1 MTIPLC
7 RLKSG
12 VSMLTLL
19 MVLQAMPTK
28 AHPTVK
34 EEPYLTITQGNLV
47 QSDTVPT
54 VAAAERAIRQT
65 PGGVAVVPFKDI
77 EKKYIQNFQD
87 TLSFVP
93 GVYAQKRF
101 GEEVRLSIR
110 GSGISRG
117 FHMRG
122 ITLLQDGV
130 PFNLADGAGDFQE
143 ADPLALQ
150 YIEVYKGGNALAYG
164 GNSLGGAINMVSP
177 TGYSAPGNQVRVEA
191 GSENTYRTNVRSG
204 VVSGNQ
210 DAFASLTTTSSNGFR
225 QHSEQS
231 SVKFNSNYGVKLLD
245 NLETR
250 FYLSANAIEQ
260 ELPGSLSRFDA
271 LHNPDKANP
280 AQVTGTP
287 PQQNGD
293 QKRDIRSLRLANK
306 TAYRVSS
313 TQTLEGGVFM
323 NLKDLFHP
331 IFEVVDQETFD
342 YGGFGT
348 LKGNY
353 ALGEYQNRY
362 RLGFIAQAGTTDSLR
377 YTNVR
382 GNRGTLTGDADQ
394 KAQTYNIF
402 AENHFYVV
410 PTVALVTGSQ
420 LTWASRESFDN
431 LNPSKSD
438 DRVYQSFNPKLG
450 ILYEPVA
457 GNQFYANV
465 SKSNE
470 VPTFN
475 ELTQS
480 GTTGFIPVNAQQAWT
495 AEVGTRGH
503 HRRYSWDISLYRSW
517 VKDEMLQY
525 TTGAGIPA
533 STFNADRTIHQGLE
547 LGLDVAITDT
557 VTWQN
562 AYTYSDFRFQGDRQY
577 GDNRLAGVPEHFYK
591 TAVRYTNPQGW
602 YIAPNLEWVP
612 VGAEVDFA
620 NTLDA
625 PGYAVLGLETGYD
638 INERVSLFAD
648 ARNLTDEKYISNF
661 STITKATSGNSSVFY
676 PGEGISAFAGI
687 VVRF

>member
-1 MTIPLC
+1 MTTPMC

-12 VSMLTLL
+12 VSILALL
-19 MVLQAMPTK
+19 MALQATPAAAQTAK
-28 AHPTVK
+28 K

-65 PGGVAVVPFKDI
+65 PGGVALVPLNDI

-101 GEEVRLSIR
+101 GEEVRLSVR

-164 GNSLGGAINMVSP
+164 GNSLGGAINLVSP
-177 TGYSAPGNQVRVEA
+177 TGYSAPGNQARVEA
-191 GSENTYRTNVRSG
+191 GSENTYRANFRSG

-210 DAFASLTTTSSNGFR
+210 DAFTSLTTTSSNGFR

-231 SVKFNSNYGVKLLD
+231 SVKFNSNYGIKLRD

-260 ELPGSLSRFDA
+260 ELPGTLSRFDA
-271 LHNPDKANP
+271 LHNPNKANP
-280 AQVTGTP
+280 TQVSD
-287 PQQNGD
+287 D

-306 TAYRVSS
+306 TAYRVSAA
-313 TQTLEGGVFM
+313 QTLEGGVFM
-323 NLKDLFHP
+323 NMKDLFHP
-331 IFEVVDQETFD
+331 IGGAVLAQETFD

-362 RLGFIAQAGTTDSLR
+362 RLGFIAQAGTVDALR

-382 GNRGTLTGDADQ
+382 GNRGTLTGDSDQ
-394 KAQTYNIF
+394 KSQTYNVF
-402 AENHFYVV
+402 AENHFYITQ
-410 PTVALVTGSQ
+410 PVALVTGAQ

-431 LNPSKSD
+431 LNPSNSD

-450 ILYEPVA
+450 VLYEPVA

-470 VPTFN
+470 VPTFT

-480 GTTGFIPVNAQQAWT
+480 STTGFIPVNAQQAWT
-495 AEVGTRGH
+495 AEVGTRGAYS
-503 HRRYSWDISLYRSW
+503 RYSWDVSVYRSW

-533 STFNADRTIHQGLE
+533 STFNANKTIHQGLE
-547 LGLDVAITDT
+547 LGLDVNLTET
-557 VTWQN
+557 VKWQN
-562 AYTYSDFRFQGDRQY
+562 AYTYSDFTFQGDPQY
-577 GDNRLAGVPEHFYK
+577 GDNRIAGVPEHFYK
-591 TAVRYTNPQGW
+591 TAVRYTDPARW
-602 YIAPNLEWVP
+602 YVAPNLEWVP
-612 VGAEVDFA
+612 IGAEVDFA

-625 PGYAVLGLETGYD
+625 PGYAVLGLEAGYD

-648 ARNLTDEKYISNF
+648 ARNLTDERYISNF
-661 STITKATSGNSSVFY
+661 STITNAATANNTVFY

-687 VVRF
+687 IVRF